1 MCVYAIQFIDS
12 LKTGDKVMS
21 NKQSTSQLSRRRFLA
36 LTGMTM
42 AAGALAACAPVAAPA
57 AAPAGDAASAPS
69 TEGRNFSIFA
79 ANHHTDNVKGLWV
92 PLFEEKTGA
101 IVEWIEIGGGD
112 ADAKLAVFVA
122 SQDSTADVSYCWE
135 TFTAKYGRTLF
146 EDLTE
151 VVDAATLEALAPA
164 AAKALSFLGTQYGI
178 PFDSNQAIFM
188 MNNDI
193 YAEAGL
199 DPASPPET
207 WEQFME
213 YSEATTTDGR
223 FATLFTLGDGN
234 SSFVFYINLFNST
247 GGQLLNDDLTQL
259 QINSPEGLLTM
270 NAIYEA
276 FVTRPVADPAGVT
289 IASSIEQGK
298 VFRAGNMAHY
308 FAFPNHFTL
317 ANDPTQSEVV
327 GKVTTSIAPGL
338 SLRSGSVNAFEGYA
352 INKFSEN
359 KDLGALWLEHIISPE
374 VQKLVAINWGRPPV
388 LLSTYEDAE
397 VAEKSPQFAT
407 VRDQGAYPSPRYGS
421 PFYFDLG
428 TVFNQ
433 HLLTLVNDEITP
445 QEAVDLIQAQGQQLI
460 DDYWAKAA

>member
-1 MCVYAIQFIDS
+1 
-12 LKTGDKVMS
+12 MS
-21 NKQSTSQLSRRRFLA
+21 TPSNSRLSRRSFLA
-36 LTGMTM
+36 LTGMTF

-57 AAPAGDAASAPS
+57 APAGDASAAEQPS
-69 TEGRNFSIFA
+69 TEGRTFSIFA

-101 IVEWIEIGGGD
+101 TVEWIEIGGGD

-122 SQDSTADVSYCWE
+122 SEDPTADVSYSWE

-146 EDLTE
+146 EPLNELIDSSIIE
-151 VVDAATLEALAPA
+151 SLAPA
-164 AAKALSFLGTQYGI
+164 ATKALSFLGSQYGI

-199 DPASPPET
+199 DPAAPPES
-207 WEQFME
+207 WDQFME
-213 YSEATTTDGR
+213 FSEATTIDGR
-223 FATLFTLGDGN
+223 YATLFTLGDGN
-234 SSFVFYINLFNST
+234 SSFVTYINQFNST
-247 GGQLLNDDLTQL
+247 GGQLLSDDLTALQL
-259 QINSPEGLLTM
+259 NTPEGLLAM
-270 NAIYEA
+270 SALYDA
-276 FVTRPVADPAGVT
+276 HVTRPVADPAGVT

-338 SLRSGSVNAFEGYA
+338 TLRSGSVNAFEGYS

-359 KDLGALWLEHIISPE
+359 KDLGVLWLEHIVSPE
-374 VQKLVAINWGRPPV
+374 VQKLVALNWGRPPA
-388 LLSTYEDAE
+388 LLSTFEDAE

-407 VRDQGAYPSPRYGS
+407 VLSQGEYPSPRYGS

-433 HLLTLVNDEITP
+433 HMLSLINDEITP
-445 QEAVDLIQAQGQQLI
+445 QEAIDLIQAQGQTLI
-460 DDYWAKAA
+460 DEYWAKAG

>member
-1 MCVYAIQFIDS
+1 MFA
-12 LKTGDKVMS
+12 
-21 NKQSTSQLSRRRFLA
+21 KQSNSGMSRRKFLEIA
-36 LTGMTM
+36 GLTM
-42 AAGALAACAPVAAPA
+42 AAGALAACAPVAP
-57 AAPAGDAASAPS
+57 AAPAGDAGAASGQPAADR
-69 TEGRNFSIFA
+69 TFAIFA
-79 ANHHTDNVKGLWV
+79 ANHHTANVKDLWV
-92 PLFEEKTGA
+92 PLFEEKTGVK
-101 IVEWIEIGGGD
+101 VEWIEIGGGD

-122 SQDSTADVSYCWE
+122 SQDATADVSYSWE

-146 EDLTE
+146 EDLT
-151 VVDAATLEALAPA
+151 DLIDPAITGSLAPA
-164 AAKALSFLGTQYGI
+164 ATKALSFLGRQYGI
-178 PFDSNQAIFM
+178 PLDSNQAIFM

-199 DPASPPET
+199 DPAAPPET

-213 YSEATTTDGR
+213 YGEATTKDGR

-234 SSFVFYINLFNST
+234 SSFVTFINLYNST
-247 GGQLLNDDLTQL
+247 GGQLLSDDLTKLQL
-259 QINSPEGLLTM
+259 NTAEGLLAMT
-270 NAIYEA
+270 AIYDA
-276 FVTRPVADPAGVT
+276 HVTRPVADPAGVT

-317 ANDPTQSEVV
+317 ANDPEQSEVV

-338 SLRSGSVNAFEGYA
+338 TLRSGSVNGFEGYS
-352 INKFSEN
+352 INKFSAN
-359 KDLGALWLEHIISPE
+359 KDLGLQWLEHIVSPE
-374 VQKLVAINWGRPPV
+374 IQKLVALNWGRPPA
-388 LLSTYEDAE
+388 LLATYEDAE

-407 VRDQGAYPSPRYGS
+407 VKAQGEYPAPRYGS

-433 HLLTLVNDEITP
+433 HMLTLINNEITP
-445 QEAVDLIQAQGQQLI
+445 QEAIDLIQAQGQQLI